1 MDTIAPLIAD
11 CPADQTIT
19 YESAPQ
25 GVAIIWNE
33 PHATDMSGETTLIR
47 RSHQPGQ
54 LFREGS
60 TTVNYTFSDP
70 SGNEA
75 VCEFDIIVYAGENAE
90 CGFVEE

>member
-1 MDTIAPLIAD
+1 M
-11 CPADQTIT
+11 
-19 YESAPQ
+19 
-25 GVAIIWNE
+25 VIIWNE
-33 PHATDMSGETTLIR
+33 PHATDISGETTLIR

-75 VCEFDIIVYAGENAE
+75 VCVFDIIVYAGENAE
-90 CGFVEE
+90 CGYVEELFHIGKH